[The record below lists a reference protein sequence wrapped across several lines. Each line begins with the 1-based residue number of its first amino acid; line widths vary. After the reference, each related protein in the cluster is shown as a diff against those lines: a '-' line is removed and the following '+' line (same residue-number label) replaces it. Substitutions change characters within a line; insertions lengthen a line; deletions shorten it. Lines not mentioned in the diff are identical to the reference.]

1 MSFFDTVCRK
11 KNCHLSCSHEK
22 NSNWPLDNFSS
33 QQDQNIIY
41 HSFLY
46 IILPFNSLASFSFKV
61 GSFSASSNST
71 CLLSNSFLI
80 RFTCKIQQCC
90 LITWALIFPTPYTS
104 WSIPVRRLSR
114 LKQSLVHLSLK
125 FTTIMGNSYIAY
137 INHVTQNIQQ

>member
-11 KNCHLSCSHEK
+11 KTATLVALMKK

-33 QQDQNIIY
+33 QPDQNIIY
-41 HSFLY
+41 HKFLY
-46 IILPFNSLASFSFKV
+46 ILLPFNSLASFSFKV

-80 RFTCKIQQCC
+80 RFTCKMQQCC
-90 LITWALIFPTPYTS
+90 LITRALIFPIPYTS
-104 WSIPVRRLSR
+104 WSIPVRKLSR

-125 FTTIMGNSYIAY
+125 FTTIMGNS
-137 INHVTQNIQQ
+137 